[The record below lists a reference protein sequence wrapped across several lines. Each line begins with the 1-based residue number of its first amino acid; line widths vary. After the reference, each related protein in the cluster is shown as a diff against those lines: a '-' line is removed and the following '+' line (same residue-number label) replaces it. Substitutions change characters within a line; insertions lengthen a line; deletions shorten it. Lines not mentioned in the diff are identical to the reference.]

1 MIGLIN
7 DLQSDQ
13 PVMDSKTLSVNG
25 LIPSFQLQAINRDA
39 TISPWDYKQHQSLAI
54 LLFHD
59 STCAACRDLLL
70 NIAQHYSAYRT
81 CDTEVLAIAT
91 NHQPDTILSLQ
102 QFAQQHT
109 IPFPILWDQQKT
121 VQQAYFGEVADS
133 SPVGIFICD
142 RFCELYM
149 QAVADDADQLPTEAE
164 IRSWVEFVDMECPEC
179 FPPSWR

>member
-1 MIGLIN
+1 MN
-7 DLQSDQ
+7 
-13 PVMDSKTLSVNG
+13 SKTLSVNG

-39 TISPWDYKQHQSLAI
+39 VISPWDYKQRQSLAI

-59 STCAACRDLLL
+59 ATCAACRDLLL
-70 NIAQHYSAYRT
+70 DITQHYSAYRHAE
-81 CDTEVLAIAT
+81 TEVLAIAT
-91 NHQPDTILSLQ
+91 NNQPNTVPSLQ
-102 QFAQQHT
+102 QFTDQST

-121 VQQAYFGEVADS
+121 VQQTYFGEVADPS
-133 SPVGIFICD
+133 TVGIFICD

-149 QAVADDADQLPTEAE
+149 QAVAAEADQLPAEAE

>member
-1 MIGLIN
+1 MN
-7 DLQSDQ
+7 
-13 PVMDSKTLSVNG
+13 SKTLSVNG

-39 TISPWDYKQHQSLAI
+39 VISPWDYKQRQSLAI

-59 STCAACRDLLL
+59 LTCAACRDLLL
-70 NIAQHYSAYRT
+70 NIAHHYSAYRHAE
-81 CDTEVLAIAT
+81 TEVLAIAT
-91 NHQPDTILSLQ
+91 NNHPDTVPSLR
-102 QFAQQHT
+102 QFAEQYA

-121 VQQAYFGEVADS
+121 LQQAYFGEVAEP

-149 QAVADDADQLPTEAE
+149 QAVANDADQLPAEAE